1 MIDRADLRLQILWI
15 LWKSQGYTNN
25 QVLIKKGLA
34 SSRGVVATTE
44 QIRTEMAWLDN
55 IGAVVLQDVDGVFV
69 ATLSDHGEEHLQG
82 ARAIPDIRRPRPGEM
97 A

>member
-1 MIDRADLRLQILWI
+1 MIDRADLRLLILWI
-15 LWKSQGYTNN
+15 LWKSQGYTSN
-25 QVLIKKGLA
+25 QALVKKALA
-34 SSRGVVATTE
+34 VCGVVAATE

-82 ARAIPDIRRPRPGEM
+82 ARAIPDIRRPRPSEM

>member
-15 LWKSQGYTNN
+15 LWKSQGYTSN
-25 QVLIKKGLA
+25 QALVKKALA
-34 SSRGVVATTE
+34 VCGVVATTE

-55 IGAVVLQDVDGVFV
+55 VGAVVLQDVDGVFV